1 MIKLFI
7 VACGYIIYKLGRYC
21 KENEYY
27 MASLLMLQ
35 YHKSL
40 SAERQQI
47 LYTNFTY
54 YKKLSEKKKLE
65 FEKRVQHFLTNKSFI
80 ASDGFEITEQMKVMI
95 AATAVQILF
104 CRKAY
109 YLSSF
114 DFIELFEEVP
124 VHVEVMRKKRIIQI
138 SWNEFKKGFDSLIDG
153 YNPGLK
159 IMAMAL
165 DLEHKF
171 GEKSLFSQQT
181 YKAFQKIY
189 KQEAEKYI
197 LSGKSKYDQYNKVD
211 RTEYFAVAVEYFF
224 ERPEHFNANQPAMY
238 LALSKLLRQDPLG
251 MYTYKEKVFE

>member
-7 VACGYIIYKLGRYC
+7 IVGGYVLYKLCRYC

-27 MASLLMLQ
+27 MHNLLLLQ
-35 YHKSL
+35 YHKPL
-40 SAERQQI
+40 SVERQHI
-47 LYTNFTY
+47 LYTDFYY
-54 YKKLSEKKKLE
+54 YKKLSESKKLE

-80 ASDGFEITEQMKVMI
+80 GSSDLEVTERMKVLI

-109 YLSSF
+109 YLSTF
-114 DFIELFEEVP
+114 DFIEVFEDA
-124 VHVEVMRKKRIIQI
+124 HVEVGVMRKKKVIQV
-138 SWNEFKKGFDSLIDG
+138 SWNAFKKGFDSLTDG

-165 DLEHKF
+165 DLEHQF
-171 GEKSLFSQQT
+171 GENSLFSQQT
-181 YKAFQKIY
+181 YKAFQKVY

-197 LSGKSKYDQYNKVD
+197 LSGKSKYDHYNKVD

-224 ERPEHFNANQPAMY
+224 ERPEHFHANQPAMY

-251 MYTYKEKVFE
+251 MYTYKEKVF

>member
-1 MIKLFI
+1 MPFFIGLFI
-7 VACGYIIYKLGRYC
+7 YILYKTIKYC

-27 MASLLMLQ
+27 LWSLLTLQ
-35 YHKSL
+35 YHISL
-40 SAERQQI
+40 NAERQQI
-47 LYTNFTY
+47 LYADFSY
-54 YKKLSEKKKLE
+54 YKKLSEKNKRE

-80 ASDGFEITEQMKVMI
+80 GSGDLEVTEPMKVLI
-95 AATAVQILF
+95 AATAVQLLF

-109 YLSSF
+109 YLSTF
-114 DFIELFEEVP
+114 DFIEIFQESP
-124 VHVEVMRKKRIIQI
+124 VHIEVMRKKRIIQI
-138 SWNEFKKGFDSLIDG
+138 SWNEFKKGFDSVTDG

-165 DLEHKF
+165 DLEHQF
-171 GEKSLFSQQT
+171 GDHFLFSQHT
-181 YKAFQKIY
+181 YKAFHKLY

-197 LSGKSKYDQYNKVD
+197 LSGKSRYESYSKVD
-211 RTEYFAVAVEYFF
+211 RSEYFAVAVEYFF